1 MEAIRREFSILYGY
15 NTGPSRNCA
24 TTPVTSLT
32 ADEALRDEPD
42 KGIEG
47 IIKII
52 AESCGA
58 SHYSYFAKIENQ
70 ISILSENEIHRKR
83 SIRQFCTLLK
93 GDNCEYSWRLNQVF
107 NARYINLIS
116 IQVETRVLTCLFKGI
131 KKRKKNNSSKMLLVL
146 CSPLPPY
153 PLTREACWRAFK
165 GSMRQTMPQSNLAT
179 VPSATISFK
188 LVPASPSW
196 RWSEFGLW
204 VCVSTSNQRPHG
216 KRTLVC
222 HKKKKREKNVTSG

>member
-116 IQVETRVLTCLFKGI
+116 IQVKMRVLT
-131 KKRKKNNSSKMLLVL
+131 KKKTKNNPNKMLLVL
-146 CSPLPPY
+146 CSPLPPSWGRINGSRVSAESH
-153 PLTREACWRAFK
+153 PHRSTRTRSLQHLLDATKFK
-165 GSMRQTMPQSNLAT
+165 
-179 VPSATISFK
+179 
-188 LVPASPSW
+188 
-196 RWSEFGLW
+196 
-204 VCVSTSNQRPHG
+204 
-216 KRTLVC
+216 
-222 HKKKKREKNVTSG
+222 